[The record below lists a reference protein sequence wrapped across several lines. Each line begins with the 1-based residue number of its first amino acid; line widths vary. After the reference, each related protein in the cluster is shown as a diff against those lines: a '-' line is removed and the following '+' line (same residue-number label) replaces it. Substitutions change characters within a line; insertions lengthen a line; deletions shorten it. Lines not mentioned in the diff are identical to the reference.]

1 MPQEKS
7 QSQKFKDLAR
17 EAECEDDEKAFD
29 RKLKR
34 ITKPKT
40 KTGSKKTPTEKPGD

>member
-1 MPQEKS
+1 MPDQKS

-17 EAECEDDEKAFD
+17 EAECDDDEKAFD

-34 ITKPKT
+34 ITKAVTVK
-40 KTGSKKTPTEKPGD
+40 GSKKKKAEKPSG

>member
-1 MPQEKS
+1 MTGKTQK
-7 QSQKFKDLAR
+7 QKFKDLAR

-34 ITKPKT
+34 ITKPKAV
-40 KTGSKKTPTEKPGD
+40 KRSKKKATEQSAD